1 METKPLRKLS
11 LTETGRK
18 EPITEYTRVNRNCK
32 LEKSWIWPEQVTDL
46 VKSLIIGKSINV
58 CSGASALGD
67 VKIDLEPIPELQTK
81 NNIQIADMNKLPFE
95 DNSFDTVISD
105 PPWKLSFFKRMK
117 PFFECVRICKV
128 GGRIIY
134 NCYWRPVSKY
144 VELEQ
149 AYIRTDNNWSNVSVI
164 WVFKKTKEVENGNNS
179 EVQK

>member
-18 EPITEYTRVNRNCK
+18 EPITDYTRVNRNCK

-81 NNIQIADMNKLPFE
+81 NNIQITETLDQL
-95 DNSFDTVISD
+95 
-105 PPWKLSFFKRMK
+105 LS
-117 PFFECVRICKV
+117 VRIYACSNSTYLDT
-128 GGRIIY
+128 GR
-134 NCYWRPVSKY
+134 
-144 VELEQ
+144 Q
-149 AYIRTDNNWSNVSVI
+149 
-164 WVFKKTKEVENGNNS
+164 
-179 EVQK
+179 